1 MKKRNLMVALLCSMC
16 LAVSFPVP
24 AMADGTK
31 VVTLGADLTQDQ
43 KNTMMNYFKADSS
56 QVQVITVTN
65 QDERDLLGNYV
76 PSEQIGTRTLSCA
89 YVKPTQSGGIK
100 VRTANL
106 NYVTCN
112 MIATALS
119 TAGVNNCEVVAAC
132 PYEVSG
138 TGALTGVMKA
148 YESASGQALDS
159 TKKDL
164 AAKEVVVTG
173 NVGQQVGQDNATNI
187 INQAK
192 MQIIGDN
199 IQNADEIYNIVNNI
213 AVQNG
218 ITLSQ
223 DELDTIVSLLQQ
235 IAQQNY
241 DIQEM
246 KKTLEDIQQ
255 NLEDSKNGT
264 SSDDSSDDDAVDE
277 GEDITQDVD
286 SGALGDDVKQTST
299 EDANLAKDTGA
310 DTNQTEN
317 TDSSDDSGDYN
328 IPEATGDGTDA
339 GTDESGEGTDETA
352 DNTEDTLNTDDLSEE
367 SKAKFDQAKLFCK
380 GEYEGDLAVLQ
391 SVVEN
396 VTEPPVTLDQD
407 VAEKLSQKV
416 LETYL
421 NILKDAGATYVPD
434 GTEVYLSTELNMM
447 NKELKTIFSTETD
460 PAEDDILYNVD
471 PEVRQKMYDDTL
483 NFFVKLYGEDVQTD
497 TTEESTETQELK
509 RLLEEARVNA
519 ENLRKSLENI
529 DTHMHGVSDHAGEIG
544 SIMQEYGTSISQM
557 NENISEIA
565 NVMEE
570 MENSFEGMNEEAKDG
585 ARYAQNSNKAAY
597 DIMMESENERRE
609 VEERANA
616 VEKALMDKIEQSKEA
631 EKILD
636 LTVNILEIADQTNL
650 LALNASI
657 EAAHAGDAGRGFAI
671 VADEITKLAASSS
684 ETAEQIKEISASVLN
699 AVSGLASEAENVVT
713 FMKDKTMGSYD
724 KLVEVGRK
732 YQGDSKIMF
741 DKMQDFSYV
750 SQSLLEQVADSNKSV
765 DAIRTAAGETEQ
777 SLNSIM
783 DKMDEIDDSIK
794 EIMHTS

>member
-1 MKKRNLMVALLCSMC
+1 MKKRNIMVALLCSMC
-16 LAVSFPVP
+16 LAVSSPIP

-56 QVQVITVTN
+56 QVHVITVTN
-65 QDERDLLGNYV
+65 QDERNLLGNYV

-119 TAGVNNCEVVAAC
+119 TAGVTNCEVVAAC

-148 YESASGQALDS
+148 YESASGQELDS

-173 NVGQQVGQDNATNI
+173 DVAQQVGQDNATNI

-192 MQIIGDN
+192 LQIIGDN

-218 ITLSQ
+218 VTLTQ

-317 TDSSDDSGDYN
+317 TDSYDNSGTDNIPDASGDGTTEETPN
-328 IPEATGDGTDA
+328 ESTDGTTDGTTDGSTEEIPPATGDGTDA
-339 GTDESGEGTDETA
+339 GTDESA
-352 DNTEDTLNTDDLSEE
+352 DNTEDALNTDDLSEE
-367 SKAKFDQAKLFCK
+367 AKIKFDQAKQFCK
-380 GEYEGDLAVLQ
+380 GEYEGDLGALQ
-391 SVVEN
+391 SVVEG

-407 VAEKLSQKV
+407 VAQKLSQKV

-421 NILKDAGATYVPD
+421 KVLKDGGTSYVPD
-434 GTEVYLSTELNMM
+434 GTEVYLSQELNML

-460 PAEDDILYNVD
+460 PAEDDILYSTD
-471 PEVRQKMYDDTL
+471 KEVRQKMYDDTL
-483 NFFVKLYGEDVQTD
+483 SFFVKLYGEDTQ
-497 TTEESTETQELK
+497 ETQP
-509 RLLEEARVNA
+509 A
-519 ENLRKSLENI
+519 
-529 DTHMHGVSDHAGEIG
+529 
-544 SIMQEYGTSISQM
+544 
-557 NENISEIA
+557 
-565 NVMEE
+565 
-570 MENSFEGMNEEAKDG
+570 
-585 ARYAQNSNKAAY
+585 
-597 DIMMESENERRE
+597 
-609 VEERANA
+609 
-616 VEKALMDKIEQSKEA
+616 
-631 EKILD
+631 
-636 LTVNILEIADQTNL
+636 
-650 LALNASI
+650 
-657 EAAHAGDAGRGFAI
+657 
-671 VADEITKLAASSS
+671 
-684 ETAEQIKEISASVLN
+684 ETAEDTAEAQA
-699 AVSGLASEAENVVT
+699 ASEDTSYDATAE
-713 FMKDKTMGSYD
+713 DGSY
-724 KLVEVGRK
+724 
-732 YQGDSKIMF
+732 
-741 DKMQDFSYV
+741 
-750 SQSLLEQVADSNKSV
+750 
-765 DAIRTAAGETEQ
+765 TE
-777 SLNSIM
+777 
-783 DKMDEIDDSIK
+783 EYA
-794 EIMHTS
+794 E

>member
-16 LAVSFPVP
+16 LAVSSPVP

-317 TDSSDDSGDYN
+317 TDPSDDSGDYN
-328 IPEATGDGTDA
+328 IPEATGDGTTEDGTTEETPQETPDGSEENTDSSTDGIPEATGDGTDA

-497 TTEESTETQELK
+497 TTEESTDTQNVSEDTASGENT
-509 RLLEEARVNA
+509 EE
-519 ENLRKSLENI
+519 
-529 DTHMHGVSDHAGEIG
+529 
-544 SIMQEYGTSISQM
+544 Y
-557 NENISEIA
+557 
-565 NVMEE
+565 
-570 MENSFEGMNEEAKDG
+570 
-585 ARYAQNSNKAAY
+585 
-597 DIMMESENERRE
+597 
-609 VEERANA
+609 
-616 VEKALMDKIEQSKEA
+616 
-631 EKILD
+631 
-636 LTVNILEIADQTNL
+636 
-650 LALNASI
+650 
-657 EAAHAGDAGRGFAI
+657 
-671 VADEITKLAASSS
+671 
-684 ETAEQIKEISASVLN
+684 
-699 AVSGLASEAENVVT
+699 
-713 FMKDKTMGSYD
+713 
-724 KLVEVGRK
+724 
-732 YQGDSKIMF
+732 
-741 DKMQDFSYV
+741 
-750 SQSLLEQVADSNKSV
+750 
-765 DAIRTAAGETEQ
+765 TE
-777 SLNSIM
+777 
-783 DKMDEIDDSIK
+783 DYTE
-794 EIMHTS
+794 